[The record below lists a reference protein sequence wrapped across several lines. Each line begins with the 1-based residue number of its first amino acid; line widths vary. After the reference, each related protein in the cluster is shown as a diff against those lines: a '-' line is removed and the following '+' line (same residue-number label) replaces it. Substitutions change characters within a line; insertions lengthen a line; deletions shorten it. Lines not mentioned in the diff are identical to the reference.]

1 MEWDEVFPPTNIR
14 IKVDANNGDHV
25 SSVIHELL
33 HVVFYDMLYGRLDAK
48 LDEVVILALE
58 RDTYEYVK
66 KVPGRYLIWDQ
77 LINRKLSEDGGSTA

>member
-66 KVPGRYLIWDQ
+66 KVPSRYLIWDQ